1 MATQLPPLPNN
12 PITDTFVWRD
22 WFFKVSQILVQSA
35 QIAWSSLDF
44 TNSNIRNIA
53 IRQHNALQD
62 LQGGLGVSEMY
73 HLSSTQYNSIATLPT
88 FGTMAIQNA
97 NAVAIT
103 GGSIAGTIVPTGGI
117 SATITTAALTGGGT
131 QGSMTFV
138 NGILTAQ
145 TQAT

>member
-35 QIAWSSLDF
+35 QIAWSSLNF
-44 TNSNIRNIA
+44 TNSNLRDIVV
-53 IRQHNALQD
+53 RQHNALQD
-62 LQGGLGVSEMY
+62 LQGGLGVTEMY
-73 HLSSTQYNSIATLPT
+73 HLSSTQYNSVATLPT
-88 FGTMAIQNA
+88 FGTIVTQNLGL
-97 NAVAIT
+97 T
-103 GGSIAGTIVPTGGI
+103 
-117 SATITTAALTGGGT
+117 ATITTAKLTTGGT
-131 QGSMTFV
+131 NGSMTFV

>member
-73 HLSSTQYNSIATLPT
+73 HLSSTQYNSVVTLPT
-88 FGTMAIQNA
+88 FGTIVTQNLGL
-97 NAVAIT
+97 T
-103 GGSIAGTIVPTGGI
+103 
-117 SATITTAALTGGGT
+117 ATITTAALTGGGT